1 MNRRDFLEQEKKDL
15 EEKISDIPSQ
25 MRFLDPASSEYQNL
39 KRRSDIY
46 FSQLEEIETQLSSY
60 QHSSLTNNQ
69 RGNRFDKKLRKID
82 FSNPKNLINKILDKF
97 ASTRK
102 GGSAFFL
109 IENIK
114 ETKGELLV
122 YDIRDDLTK
131 ESDDWRH
138 YPINVIANNIVD
150 EQSLLR
156 AIANFIPNSNSETQ
170 TVDNPQQYAIN
181 IIDKITNGLQ
191 VGSIVFFEL
200 NDWEALG
207 ENQDSLL
214 SWFMEYFWIPLT
226 KKQSQLSQ
234 TYSKIIIILFMT
246 TSYSCLSEKCQCL
259 PHFSPKLKFN
269 KQKIFKLSLPR
280 EWTQKDIR
288 EWIEDTYK
296 DYSIQKSWLESKYIF
311 NYSKGN
317 PEKTC
322 YMLKQKFNQ
331 L

>member
-1 MNRRDFLEQEKKDL
+1 MNRRDFLEEEKKDL

-25 MRFLDPASSEYQNL
+25 MRFLDPASSDYKNL

-46 FSQLEEIETQLSSY
+46 FSKLEEIEIELSSY
-60 QHSSLTNNQ
+60 QQSSLTKNQ

-82 FSNPKNLINKILDKF
+82 FKKPRNRINQILKKF

-156 AIANFIPNSNSETQ
+156 AIANFIPNSDSETQ
-170 TVDNPQQYAIN
+170 TIDNTQQYAIN
-181 IIDKITNGLQ
+181 IIDKITAGLQ
-191 VGSIVFFEL
+191 VGSLVFFEL
-200 NDWEALG
+200 NDWDALG
-207 ENQDSLL
+207 ESQDSLL

-234 TYSKIIIILFMT
+234 NSANIIIILFMT
-246 TSYSCLSEKCQCL
+246 TSYYCLSEKCQCL
-259 PHFSPKLKFN
+259 PHFNPPSKFN
-269 KQKIFKLSLPR
+269 KQKIFKLDLPIT
-280 EWTQKDIR
+280 WSDKDIR
-288 EWIEDTYK
+288 EWIEDTCKYNRQ
-296 DYSIQKSWLESKYIF
+296 DSLFELNYIF
-311 NYSKGN
+311 KYSKGN

-322 YMLKQKFNQ
+322 YMLKQKFNK

>member
-60 QHSSLTNNQ
+60 QHSSLTKNQ
-69 RGNRFDKKLRKID
+69 RGNRFDKKLPKID
-82 FSNPKNLINKILDKF
+82 FSKPRNLINKIIEKF

-122 YDIRDDLTK
+122 YDIRDDLSK
-131 ESDDWRH
+131 DSDDWRH

-150 EQSLLR
+150 EQSLLS
-156 AIANFIPNSNSETQ
+156 AIANFIPNYDSETQ
-170 TVDNPQQYAIN
+170 TVDNPQQEAIN

-191 VGSIVFFEL
+191 VGSLVFFEL
-200 NDWEALG
+200 NDWDALG

-234 TYSKIIIILFMT
+234 KYANIRIILFLT
-246 TSYSCLSEKCQCL
+246 TSYSCLSEECQYL
-259 PHFSPKLKFN
+259 PHFCPTLKFN
-269 KQKIFKLSLPR
+269 KQKIFKLSLPIT
-280 EWTQKDIR
+280 WTHKDIR

-296 DYSIQKSWLESKYIF
+296 YSIQKSLLESKYIF
-311 NYSKGN
+311 DYSKGN

-322 YMLKQKFNQ
+322 YMLKQKFNK